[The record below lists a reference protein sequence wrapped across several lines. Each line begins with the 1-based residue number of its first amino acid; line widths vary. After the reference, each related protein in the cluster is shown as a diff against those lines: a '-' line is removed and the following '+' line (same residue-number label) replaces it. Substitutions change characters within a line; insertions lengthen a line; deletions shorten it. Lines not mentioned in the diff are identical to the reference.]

1 MYSMT
6 GYGEGRESNEEVD
19 LHVEMSTVNHRFLEI
34 EVKSSEP
41 IPFAWEKKIRHLVR
55 EKIKR
60 GKVSLNVEAKWK
72 PPFLSEVVINRELVT
87 SYKNALSGLCQNL
100 GLDDRVTLSHL
111 LALPGVI
118 SPPRKPQIKKSL
130 ETMLEKALTKAL
142 KNVLKMRGKE
152 GKEHLQSILRYLKRI
167 QKRLSD
173 LEEEIPT
180 AQNLYQEKVKESLK
194 NLLALGEDRE
204 KVARELSFLIS
215 RGDISE
221 EKLRFQSHLRE
232 LQTTLQQKES
242 VGKKIRF
249 ILQELHREIN
259 TMGAKAN
266 SFIISR
272 LVVQIKEDLERIR
285 EEVQNIE

>member
-6 GYGEGRESNEEVD
+6 GYGEGRQSSKEID

-41 IPFAWEKKIRHLVR
+41 IPFAWEQKIRQWVR

-60 GKVSLNVEAKWK
+60 GKVSLNVEVEWK
-72 PPFLSEVVINRELVT
+72 SPFLSEIVINRELVT
-87 SYKNALSGLCQNL
+87 SYKNGLSRLCQNL
-100 GLDDRVTLSHL
+100 GINDRITLSHL
-111 LALPGVI
+111 LALPGLI
-118 SPPRKPQIKKSL
+118 SPPGKPQIKKNL
-130 ETMLEKALTKAL
+130 GTVLEKALTKAL
-142 KNVLKMRGKE
+142 KNVLRMRAKE

-167 QKRLSD
+167 QRRLSR

-180 AQNLYQEKVKESLK
+180 AQKSYQEKIKESLE
-194 NLLALGEDRE
+194 NLLALGEDRK

-221 EKLRFQSHLRE
+221 EKLRFQSHLKE
-232 LQTTLQQKES
+232 LQTTLQQKEP

-249 ILQELHREIN
+249 ILQELQREIN

-285 EEVQNIE
+285 EEIQNIE

>member
-1 MYSMT
+1 
-6 GYGEGRESNEEVD
+6 
-19 LHVEMSTVNHRFLEI
+19 
-34 EVKSSEP
+34 
-41 IPFAWEKKIRHLVR
+41 
-55 EKIKR
+55 
-60 GKVSLNVEAKWK
+60 
-72 PPFLSEVVINRELVT
+72 
-87 SYKNALSGLCQNL
+87 
-100 GLDDRVTLSHL
+100 
-111 LALPGVI
+111 
-118 SPPRKPQIKKSL
+118 
-130 ETMLEKALTKAL
+130 MLEKALTKAL

>member
-1 MYSMT
+1 
-6 GYGEGRESNEEVD
+6 
-19 LHVEMSTVNHRFLEI
+19 
-34 EVKSSEP
+34 
-41 IPFAWEKKIRHLVR
+41 
-55 EKIKR
+55 
-60 GKVSLNVEAKWK
+60 VEAKWK

-111 LALPGVI
+111 LALRGVI

-142 KNVLKMRGKE
+142 NNVLKMRGKE

>member
-1 MYSMT
+1 LYSMT
-6 GYGEGRESNEEVD
+6 GYGEGRESSKEAD
-19 LHVEMSTVNHRFLEI
+19 LHVEVSTVNHRFLEI

-41 IPFAWEKKIRHLVR
+41 IPLAWEKKIRQLVR
-55 EKIKR
+55 GKIKR
-60 GKVSLNVEAKWK
+60 GKVNLNVEAKWK

-100 GLDDRVTLSHL
+100 GLNDRVTLSHL

-118 SPPRKPQIKKSL
+118 SPPRKPQIKKNL
-130 ETMLEKALTKAL
+130 EIMLEKTLTKAL
-142 KNVLKMRGKE
+142 NNVLKMRGKE

-167 QKRLSD
+167 RKRLSN

-180 AQNLYQEKVKESLK
+180 AQNLYQKKIKENVK

-221 EKLRFQSHLRE
+221 EKLRFQSHLSE

>member
-1 MYSMT
+1 
-6 GYGEGRESNEEVD
+6 
-19 LHVEMSTVNHRFLEI
+19 
-34 EVKSSEP
+34 
-41 IPFAWEKKIRHLVR
+41 
-55 EKIKR
+55 
-60 GKVSLNVEAKWK
+60 
-72 PPFLSEVVINRELVT
+72 
-87 SYKNALSGLCQNL
+87 
-100 GLDDRVTLSHL
+100 
-111 LALPGVI
+111 
-118 SPPRKPQIKKSL
+118 
-130 ETMLEKALTKAL
+130 
-142 KNVLKMRGKE
+142 
-152 GKEHLQSILRYLKRI
+152 
-167 QKRLSD
+167 
-173 LEEEIPT
+173 
-180 AQNLYQEKVKESLK
+180 
-194 NLLALGEDRE
+194 LGEDRE

>member
-6 GYGEGRESNEEVD
+6 GYGEGRESSKEVD

-34 EVKSSEP
+34 EAKSSEP
-41 IPFAWEKKIRHLVR
+41 IPFAWEKKIRQLVR
-55 EKIKR
+55 GKIKR
-60 GKVSLNVEAKWK
+60 GKVSLNVEVKWK

-100 GLDDRVTLSHL
+100 GLNDRVTLSHL

-118 SPPRKPQIKKSL
+118 SPPRKPQIKKNL
-130 ETMLEKALTKAL
+130 ETMLEEALTKAL

-180 AQNLYQEKVKESLK
+180 AQNLYQEKVKENLK